1 MIVIS
6 YVSGVPPVRGRGDDQ
21 VGLAPADPCDPADV
35 AVLDRMRVHRGAAGR
50 GHPPDLDNL
59 LPHLIR
65 VLMYCSGVIFSI
77 DRYVG
82 DFSWGWI
89 VAYQPV
95 AVYLYLC
102 RSSLLDEPAYP
113 FDSTMWLL
121 GGRVG
126 GRLLRRRL
134 PRVLAGGRRPMV
146 ATDPT
151 DMDEIDFEIDPEDL
165 DTAPVAK
172 VDSDRLSLLVNDVH
186 VTYRVFGAKKV
197 GHGPAKKQSPI
208 RRLLAR
214 GAREPA
220 VREVKAVRG
229 ITFAAKHGESIG
241 IIGVNGSGEVHPPAR
256 DRGTDPA
263 GVRHDPCGQQP
274 CAAGRERGAHEG
286 PHGRAQHHDRRAGP
300 RAHAERDGGPLPGD
314 RGLRGDRRVREPADA
329 LLLLGG
335 DGGARLRFAI
345 SSAAVPDILMVD
357 EALAT
362 GDAAFRAKSKARMDE
377 IRKSAGTVFLV
388 SHSIATIQSMCTRV
402 LWIHEGGRLVM
413 DGPAEEVCPRY
424 KRFVADSKKRA
435 KAEAAARS

>member
-1 MIVIS
+1 
-6 YVSGVPPVRGRGDDQ
+6 
-21 VGLAPADPCDPADV
+21 
-35 AVLDRMRVHRGAAGR
+35 
-50 GHPPDLDNL
+50 
-59 LPHLIR
+59 
-65 VLMYCSGVIFSI
+65 
-77 DRYVG
+77 
-82 DFSWGWI
+82 
-89 VAYQPV
+89 
-95 AVYLYLC
+95 
-102 RSSLLDEPAYP
+102 
-113 FDSTMWLL
+113 
-121 GGRVG
+121 
-126 GRLLRRRL
+126 
-134 PRVLAGGRRPMV
+134 MV

-208 RRLLAR
+208 KRLLAR

-241 IIGVNGSGEVHPPAR
+241 IIGVNGSGKSTLLRAIAGLIPPAS
-256 DRGTDPA
+256 GTIHVASNP
-263 GVRHDPCGQQP
+263 
-274 CAAGRERGAHEG
+274 
-286 PHGRAQHHDRRAGP
+286 
-300 RAHAERDGGPLPGD
+300 
-314 RGLRGDRRVREPADA
+314 A
-329 LLLLGG
+329 LLGVNAVLMKDLTGERNIMIGGLALGLTPSEMEDRFQEIVDFAEIG
-335 DGGARLRFAI
+335 EFVNLPMRSYSSGMGARLRFAI

-402 LWIHEGGRLVM
+402 LWIHEGRLVM